1 MVKAAGLFLA
11 FIAAAATGMMKSA
24 EIRRRRQLLEEF
36 RDLIAHIATEI
47 SYFKEPLPQIFA
59 RLAAS
64 DNRETAILLR
74 SVMASYRDE
83 RAALSLEQMWNQA
96 IDLVYEKSP
105 LTADDIS
112 VMKKC
117 GQFLGQKRF
126 PGTAGPIFGCWTVSS
141 PGSFQ
146 RRRRISGPKD
156 ACTPAWAFPSGWS
169 SPSLYYSGTI
179 KVSGFV
185 KGDSIVGFTK
195 HSAGFCAASAGSVS

>member
-11 FIAAAATGMMKSA
+11 FIAAAATGMMKSS

-36 RDLIAHIATEI
+36 RDLISHIATEI

-64 DNRETAILLR
+64 DNRETAVLLR

-117 GQFLGQKRF
+117 GQFLGQSDFRGQQDHFRLLDGQLARQLSEAEEDIRTKGRMYARL
-126 PGTAGPIFGCWTVSS
+126 GVSV
-141 PGSFQ
+141 GLV
-146 RRRRISGPKD
+146 I
-156 ACTPAWAFPSGWS
+156 
-169 SPSLYYSGTI
+169 TI
-179 KVSGFV
+179 
-185 KGDSIVGFTK
+185 
-195 HSAGFCAASAGSVS
+195 ALL

>member
-11 FIAAAATGMMKSA
+11 FIAAAAAGMMKSA
-24 EIRRRRQLLEEF
+24 EVRRRRQLLEEF

-74 SVMASYRDE
+74 SVMASNRDE
-83 RAALSLEQMWNQA
+83 REALSLEQMWNQA
-96 IDLVYEKSP
+96 IDLVYDKSP

-117 GQFLGQKRF
+117 GQFLGQSDFRGQQDHFRLLDGQLARQLSEAEEDIRTKGRMYARL
-126 PGTAGPIFGCWTVSS
+126 GVSV
-141 PGSFQ
+141 GLV
-146 RRRRISGPKD
+146 I
-156 ACTPAWAFPSGWS
+156 
-169 SPSLYYSGTI
+169 TI
-179 KVSGFV
+179 
-185 KGDSIVGFTK
+185 
-195 HSAGFCAASAGSVS
+195 ALL